1 MRLSFAV
8 GAVTSLAVACGSSVK
23 QGGERQDCY
32 PNGTCNMGLV
42 CLSNTC
48 VSLGDGG
55 GGSGGGG
62 GTMGGG
68 GTGGGGGSA
77 ACLTAANHGAL
88 GALTGPAA
96 VLTDTTYIDWT
107 LALEPG
113 TPRDEFN
120 IQLFSGLGVFASGF
134 RTGTFT
140 LSGDDLN
147 YGTCGLC
154 VLIYENIDAQTA
166 YRGVYLAT
174 SGTVTLTSVSG
185 TLAGGASN
193 LKFQHVNIDQNTSV
207 STPDGDGCR
216 SAIDSVGFDVP
227 IN

>member
-1 MRLSFAV
+1 MRPSFAFFVVASLVV
-8 GAVTSLAVACGSSVK
+8 GCGSSVK

-48 VSLGDGG
+48 VNPGG

-88 GALTGPAA
+88 GSVTAPAA

-107 LALEPG
+107 LPLEAG

-120 IQLFSGLGVFASGF
+120 IQLFSGLGVFTTGF

-154 VLIYENIDAQTA
+154 VLIYENIDAATTA

-207 STPDGDGCR
+207 STPDSDGCR
-216 SAIDSVGFDVP
+216 SAIDSVSFNVP